1 MLTFNNVV
9 FFIEQQ
15 QDQYCEHVWKK
26 KITKL
31 FKGVF

>member
-26 KITKL
+26 NNET
-31 FKGVF
+31 V